1 MAAITV
7 ESYQNI
13 ANYYTAAQR
22 QLIGVSDYYYHAA
35 EEIVMLQDFDP
46 ELDLLAPFYSA
57 YSASLAAYS
66 TPPPAIVSA
75 VSSLQKHVLARAT
88 TTAGVAFTNINQW
101 IDANGDNGYLTAP
114 GVGRANDIDTAF
126 TVYHEF
132 ATLSLQAGFEID
144 ADNIH
149 HS

>member
-7 ESYQNI
+7 DSYQNI
-13 ANYYTAAQR
+13 VNYYTAAQR

-35 EEIVMLQDFDP
+35 EEIVMLQTFDP

-57 YSASLAAYS
+57 YSASLASYS
-66 TPPPAIVSA
+66 TPPPAVVNA
-75 VSSLQKHVLARAT
+75 VALLQKHVLARAT

-101 IDANGDNGYLTAP
+101 IDAGASNTYLTTP
-114 GVGRANDIDTAF
+114 VGRTDDVDTSF

-132 ATLSLQAGFEID
+132 AELSLQAGFEID

>member
-7 ESYQNI
+7 TSYENI
-13 ANYYTAAQR
+13 VNYYTAAQR
-22 QLIGVSDYYYHAA
+22 QLVGISDYYYQAA
-35 EEIVMLQDFDP
+35 EEIVMLQTFDP
-46 ELDLLAPFYSA
+46 ELDLLEPFYRAYVASQSA
-57 YSASLAAYS
+57 YAV
-66 TPPPAIVSA
+66 PPTA
-75 VSSLQKHVLARAT
+75 VVTAVGELQKHILARAS
-88 TTAGVAFTNINQW
+88 TTAGAAFTNINQW